1 MHCHPVS
8 VGIQLPDTEHIDSSL
23 VCLSKISLF
32 FLKPDIWHLTL
43 MGREL
48 GSQPPL
54 LAPGAHHFHHDPF
67 RENGCPVFNTGEWGT
82 QLWDPCKS
90 CHRKAKCL
98 CDYLYQQDPGF
109 CPPYLIHSRGNMLGH
124 TQVSYCFHYNLFS
137 HHFEPLRNVN
147 KL

>member
-23 VCLSKISLF
+23 VCLSKISIF

-67 RENGCPVFNTGEWGT
+67 HENGCPMFNTGEWGT

-109 CPPYLIHSRGNMLGH
+109 CPPYLYSFSRR
-124 TQVSYCFHYNLFS
+124 YCWDTLRFLSVFIIIYLVTTLS
-137 HHFEPLRNVN
+137 HLEM
-147 KL
+147 